1 MGDDNRVIGFTC
13 GSYDLLHAGHILML
27 EKCKEHCDHLTVG
40 LQSDPTID
48 RPDEKRKPVQTLFER
63 YIQLAAV
70 RFIDNVIPY
79 DTEQDL
85 INVLKS
91 VSPRYRFL
99 GSDYR
104 DRVNFTGKNISNIEI
119 IYLDRN
125 HDFSTTELRR
135 RCYQSG

>member
-1 MGDDNRVIGFTC
+1 MANDHGMTGFTC

-27 EKCKEHCDHLTVG
+27 EKCKEYCNHLTVA

-48 RPDEKRKPVQTLFER
+48 RPEEKQKPIQSLFER
-63 YIQLAAV
+63 YTQLAAV
-70 RFIDNVIPY
+70 RFIDRIVPY

-85 INVLKS
+85 LNVLKS
-91 VSPRYRFL
+91 VSPHFRFL

-104 DRVNFTGKNISNIEI
+104 DRTNFTGKNLPDIEI

-125 HDFSTTELRR
+125 HDFSTTELRG
-135 RCYQSG
+135 RCYQNI